1 MNCPVCESAETKKI
15 SIKNQDSTEKNLTSA
30 FECRNCSSLFVEDYA
45 KDRSYLYDENYAPWS
60 GDSEAVIASKVNTF
74 KKQLSVLLPRI
85 DPSGK
90 KLLDAGTAKGYLMAA
105 AQELG
110 FDAYGFDISKPAID
124 AAKKNFPAKKLFCG
138 TLYKAKYKNEEF
150 DVITMT
156 DIIEHLPDNHKFMKE
171 INRILK
177 PNGVILIITP
187 NSDSFTRKLLR
198 KNWYQ
203 YKNEHIIYYSRR
215 GLRHLLEKNGF
226 RVIFSK
232 ANAKTFSLDYTYEYL
247 KKYKI
252 AVVSSV
258 FTKVFPKLPKFIQ
271 KSGIPNH
278 LTGEQIVLAKK
289 CKTYRMTQ
297 LNSGLLYDT

>member
-1 MNCPVCESAETKKI
+1 MNCPVCESAETKRI
-15 SIKNQDSTEKNLTSA
+15 SIKNQDSAVKIETSA
-30 FECRNCSSLFVEDYA
+30 FECLNCSSIFVEDYA

-74 KKQLSVLLPRI
+74 KKQLSVLLPHI
-85 DPSGK
+85 NPAGL
-90 KLLDAGTAKGYLMAA
+90 KLLDAGTAKGYLMSA

-110 FDAYGFDISKPAID
+110 FDAYGFDISKSAVGT
-124 AAKKNFPAKKLFCG
+124 AKKAFPGKLFCG
-138 TLYKAKYKNEEF
+138 TLYQAKYKKEEF

-177 PNGVILIITP
+177 PNGVVLIITP

-203 YKNEHIIYYSRR
+203 YKNEHIIYYGKK
-215 GLRHLLEKNGF
+215 GLTYLLEKNGF
-226 RVIFSK
+226 NIILSK

-271 KSGIPNH
+271 KSSVPNY

-289 CKTYRMTQ
+289 IA
-297 LNSGLLYDT
+297 